1 MKEETALYILES
13 GKSITKAAKE
23 LGLNI
28 NTACRWVNDYK
39 KRHGIIDDNNK
50 PATSEELQ
58 KKIKE
63 LEKQL
68 KEKDKKIN
76 EQKKSLEIEDFRRD
90 MFKYIELFYNRK
102 RRHSYLGYVSPIK
115 YRNEY
120 ERRNV
125 A

>member
-1 MKEETALYILES
+1 MNKKYSEEMKEETVLYILKS
-13 GKSITKAAKE
+13 GKSITTAAKE

-39 KRHGIIDDNNK
+39 KKHGIIDDNNK

-76 EQKKSLEIEDFRRD
+76 EQKKSLEIEQ
-90 MFKYIELFYNRK
+90 
-102 RRHSYLGYVSPIK
+102 
-115 YRNEY
+115 
-120 ERRNV
+120 ERVEILKKSLHIFMEPR